1 MLRLEELDMAQQE
14 FEEMFNLGELSLVSF
29 TAGYRGGEPCET
41 IEPHYEPDCMNE
53 EVNAMIHE
61 LSPL

>member
-1 MLRLEELDMAQQE
+1 MTQEE

-53 EVNAMIHE
+53 EVNAMTHE
-61 LSPL
+61 LSPF